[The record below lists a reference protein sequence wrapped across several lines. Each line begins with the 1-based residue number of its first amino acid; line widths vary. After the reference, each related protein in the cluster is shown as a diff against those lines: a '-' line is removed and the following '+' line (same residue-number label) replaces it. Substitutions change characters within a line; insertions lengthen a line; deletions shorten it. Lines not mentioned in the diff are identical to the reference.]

1 MDLYALREEYTRQGL
16 QREDLKADPTLQ
28 FEHWFNQALQG
39 EAAAPNAMSLATAD
53 AAGQPSV
60 RTVLL
65 KYFDA
70 EGFVFFTNY
79 NSRKAQELAANPKAS
94 LLFFWNELER
104 QAIISGTVERVS
116 AAESARYFIS
126 RPHGSQLGAWV
137 SEQSSPISS
146 RSMLLAKFEEM
157 KQKFRK
163 GEVPLPSFW
172 GGYRVRPHR
181 YEFWQGRP
189 NRLHDRFQYLL
200 TENGSWAVERLAP

>member
-1 MDLYALREEYTRQGL
+1 MDLSALREEYTKHGL
-16 QREDLKADPTLQ
+16 QEAELHDSPIRQ
-28 FEHWFNQALQG
+28 FEHWFEQALQA
-39 EAAAPNAMSLATAD
+39 EAGTPNAMILATVAED
-53 AAGQPSV
+53 GQPSQ

-65 KYFDA
+65 KYFD
-70 EGFVFFTNY
+70 EQGFVFFTNY
-79 NSRKAQELAANPKAS
+79 GSRKAREMDGNPKVS

-104 QAIISGTVERVS
+104 QAIISGQVEKVS
-116 AAESARYFIS
+116 TAESTRYFLS

-172 GGYRVRPHR
+172 GGYRVKPHR
-181 YEFWQGRP
+181 FEFWQGRP
-189 NRLHDRFQYLL
+189 NRLHDRFQYEK
-200 TENGSWAVERLAP
+200 TADGWQVERLAP

>member
-1 MDLYALREEYTRQGL
+1 MDLSALREEYTKHGL
-16 QREDLKADPTLQ
+16 QEAELHDSPTRQ
-28 FEHWFNQALQG
+28 FEHWFEQALQA
-39 EAAAPNAMSLATAD
+39 EADTPNAMFLATVAED
-53 AAGQPSV
+53 GQPSQ

-65 KYFDA
+65 KYFD
-70 EGFVFFTNY
+70 EQGFVFFTNY
-79 NSRKAQELAANPKAS
+79 GSRKAREMVGNPKVS

-104 QAIISGTVERVS
+104 QAIISGQVEKVS
-116 AAESARYFIS
+116 TAESTRYFLS

-172 GGYRVRPHR
+172 GGYRVKPHR
-181 YEFWQGRP
+181 FEFWQGRP
-189 NRLHDRFQYLL
+189 NRLHDRFQYEK
-200 TENGSWAVERLAP
+200 TADGWQVERLAP